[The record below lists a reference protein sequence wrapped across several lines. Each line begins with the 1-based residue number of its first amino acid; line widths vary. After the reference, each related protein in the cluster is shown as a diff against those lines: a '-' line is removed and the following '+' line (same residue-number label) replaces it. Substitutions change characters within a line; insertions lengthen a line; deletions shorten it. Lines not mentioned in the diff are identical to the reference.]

1 MTSCRSAFYPESR
14 FNIVVIFFLL
24 ILTTAPVYSVDL
36 ANGERLHQENCMQ
49 CHTPE
54 IYQRENRIVNN
65 FDELDSRVRQC
76 ELTNELTWF
85 DEEIDDVINYLNVN
99 YYMFQIK

>member
-1 MTSCRSAFYPESR
+1 M
-14 FNIVVIFFLL
+14 
-24 ILTTAPVYSVDL
+24 LTANPVFAADI
-36 ANGERLHQENCMQ
+36 ANGEKLHQEHCMQ

-54 IYQRENRIVNN
+54 MYQRENRIVNN
-65 FDELDSRVRQC
+65 FEELNTRVRQC
-76 ELTNELTWF
+76 ELANELTWF